1 MATTIGMPLSV
12 ALNDAEDVD
21 GKGTGRG
28 GDEGYGNGYE
38 DVMMRTITV
47 PLTMA
52 TVSDASV
59 HVAGVVNG
67 VAYTGGLPDHVPLAV
82 TGAQERTE
90 EQPVR

>member
-1 MATTIGMPLSV
+1 LHVSVKFDVLGDSVDIYGPLP
-12 ALNDAEDVD
+12 A
-21 GKGTGRG
+21 
-28 GDEGYGNGYE
+28 
-38 DVMMRTITV
+38 TV
-47 PLTMA
+47 PAMV

-67 VAYTGGLPDHVPLAV
+67 VTYAGGLPDHVPLAV